1 MAFISRTIVI
11 GVGGT
16 GQGVIREIKKNLYR
30 RFDEIPPLV
39 KFLSIDTDDCSEEK
53 EPLKYSINFT
63 PKETFSYNIDDSKG
77 EFLRLEKP
85 DYELIFRNNVK
96 SCENINKSLLKDVS
110 QLIQGDGANG
120 FRCVGRAYLLFSN
133 NEVYDRLRSVV
144 DEILLLAGAGKA
156 NVAGYATDINAEIN
170 VHVVLSLAG
179 GTGSGGVI
187 DIPQI
192 LRAAN
197 PGVSFRIFGHF
208 FLADFF
214 KLKPHTE
221 NRDKNTF
228 IGLSEL
234 DYYATEGISKLS
246 NFYNGAYYD
255 VSHKLYDNMFLIDN
269 TTARGTTINLTEMYA
284 RMGGYLSNAI
294 CAEARIIMSSFV
306 NSQHALFTNQ
316 GKPLFYSSIAYCE
329 FIFNRE
335 DFINYIINKTLKNE
349 LFARTEAD
357 LDITEIVESFINAN
371 GLNEGRNAAEG
382 VLYDEL
388 IDSVYELNTQ
398 DADFSQFLYMSPV
411 SPGQNAHK
419 EILNMLTGFRNNLDG
434 IIKKKINTFKD
445 QKNNINNR
453 LRELLDSYMYSGSVE
468 QYMPKLASTFNT
480 YFSEMKSVLEDEISK
495 HESELEELASKT
507 LPVLSKSINLKNI
520 KGGLFGQGRQQRQAD
535 LIRRFKTLVEGLGS
549 TDEPTLA
556 RLVMDI
562 ERKKEAV
569 DVFLGLLSIIEEY
582 YQEEMTEDDNII
594 QKGKTVKFTQKLKAL
609 NEELDKNLL
618 LFKPRHGNNEK
629 IFLEFYIKKFL
640 DKNPSKE
647 KVFLSHNISNLH
659 QEIVDKTRKKT
670 EEQTWASV
678 INELAD
684 FVKNN
689 LNPNDFLSRLYNRRQ
704 FSIDQIF
711 LEVFGNYSL
720 IANPTDPNVI
730 QLQAINQLSSGVA
743 FLWNHQRCTEQ
754 LLDSQLSE
762 SPARE
767 PVKHVVISVY
777 DTNNN
782 IFGQGGYSLRGYNN
796 VDVIAGGDPD
806 KIVVLGQETAI
817 PAFKLKNI
825 EQYAKAN
832 KINQTNQFT
841 DIRLEDIPFIIPER
855 VDENA
860 MTHWAFA
867 WLFGIIKREDE
878 RVKVLVTTDF
888 STKPNTPPVLG
899 NTCDYFKV
907 KAQNPANFE
916 ICYRKYSMDYD
927 LISDVK
933 KQVEAKLKQDPD
945 GTKSQIEEWIND
957 DKISSKEIRGKNK
970 NSMTQKEVRILN
982 QEKKAIIDYFA
993 ELNRSDG
1000 QKKIRYDDANHKVV
1014 VY

>member
-1 MAFISRTIVI
+1 MAFISRTIII

-16 GQGVIREIKKNLYR
+16 GQGVIREVKKNLYR
-30 RFDEIPPLV
+30 RFDETPPLV
-39 KFLSIDTDDCSEEK
+39 KFLSIDTDDCTIIQ
-53 EPLKYSINFT
+53 EPLKYSYNFE
-63 PKETFSYNIDDSKG
+63 PKETFSYNIDRNKG
-77 EFLRLEKP
+77 EFLGLEPP
-85 DYELIFRNNVK
+85 DFDLIARNNVK
-96 SCENINKSLLKDVS
+96 SCENINKQVLDNVKKLLT
-110 QLIQGDGANG
+110 GNGANG
-120 FRCVGRAYLLFSN
+120 FRAAGRAFLLFDDRT
-133 NEVYDRLRSVV
+133 VYNRFQKLVND
-144 DEILLLAGAGKA
+144 ILLLAGVGQA
-156 NVAGYATDINAEIN
+156 NVAGYSTDINAEIN

-197 PGVSFRIFGHF
+197 PAVNLKIFGHF
-208 FLADFF
+208 FLSDFF

-228 IGLSEL
+228 IALSEL
-234 DYYATEGISKLS
+234 DYYSTDGIGKLS
-246 NFYNGAYYD
+246 NYYNGAYYQ
-255 VSHKLYDNMFLIDN
+255 VSNKLYDNMFLIDN
-269 TTARGTTINLTEMYA
+269 TTERGTTINLSEMFA

-294 CAEARIIMSSFV
+294 CAEANVIMSSFV
-306 NSQHALFTNQ
+306 NSMHALFANQ
-316 GKPLFYSSIAYCE
+316 GKPLFYSSLAYCE

-349 LFARTEAD
+349 LFARRETD
-357 LDITEIVESFINAN
+357 LDVTEIVEKFIDDNN
-371 GLNEGRNAAEG
+371 LNEGRNAAEG

-388 IDSVYELNTQ
+388 IDSIYELNTQ
-398 DADFSQFLYMSPV
+398 DADFSQVLFMGPV

-419 EILNMLTGFRNNLDG
+419 EILNLLTSFRNNLDG
-434 IIKKKINTFKD
+434 IIKKKINSFKNHS
-445 QKNNINNR
+445 NNIKNS
-453 LRELLDSYMYSGSVE
+453 LRKLFDSNMYSVSGE
-468 QYMPKLASTFNT
+468 QYMPELASTFNT

-495 HESELEELASKT
+495 HESDLEELASKT
-507 LPVLSKSINLKNI
+507 LPALSKSINLKNI
-520 KGGLFGQGRQQRQAD
+520 KGGLFGQGKQQRQAD

-549 TDEPTLA
+549 AGEPTLA
-556 RLVMDI
+556 RLIMEI
-562 ERKKEAV
+562 KRKREAV
-569 DVFLGLLSIIEEY
+569 DIFADLINIIDEY
-582 YQEEMTEDDNII
+582 YFEEVTEDENVIV
-594 QKGKTVKFTQKLKAL
+594 KGKSVNFIQKLKTL
-609 NEELDKNLL
+609 KQELDKNLL
-618 LFKPRHGNNEK
+618 YFKPQHGNNEK
-629 IFLEFYIKKFL
+629 VFLEFYIKEFL
-640 DKNPSKE
+640 DKNPEKESK
-647 KVFLSHNISNLH
+647 VLSHNIINLH

-670 EEQTWASV
+670 DEQTWQSV
-678 INELAD
+678 INDLAV

-689 LNPNDFLSRLYNRRQ
+689 LNPNDFLSRLYKREQ
-704 FSIDQIF
+704 FTIDQIF
-711 LEVFGNYSL
+711 MEVFGNYSL
-720 IANPTDPNVI
+720 IANPNDPNVI

-743 FLWNHQRCTEQ
+743 FLWKHHNCPEELR
-754 LLDSQLSE
+754 DSQLNV
-762 SPARE
+762 SPAMQ

-777 DTNNN
+777 DTDNN
-782 IFGQGGYSLRGYNN
+782 IFSQGGYSLQGYDN
-796 VDVIAGGDPD
+796 VDIIAGGDPD
-806 KIVVLGQETAI
+806 KIVLLGQETAI
-817 PAFKLKNI
+817 PAFKLTNI
-825 EQYAKAN
+825 EQYAQAN
-832 KINQTNQFT
+832 RNNQTNQFT

-945 GTKSQIEEWIND
+945 GTKNQIEQWIND
-957 DKISSKEIRGKNK
+957 DRISSKEIRGKNK
-970 NSMTQKEVRILN
+970 TSMTQNELRIIN

-1000 QKKIRYDDANHKVV
+1000 QKKIRYDDANQKVV